1 MRLGD
6 DTLRR
11 MSVVMMGVIAC
22 QGFAFVL
29 TCIFQCTPV
38 RGAWEPT
45 MVPGPKCV
53 NINAFYLSNAALNI
67 ATDLITYA
75 LPVRMILNLQTPVKQ
90 KIAVGVMFSL
100 GFLYVFPPLLIH
112 ITMTPLDRETL

>member
-1 MRLGD
+1 
-6 DTLRR
+6 
-11 MSVVMMGVIAC
+11 
-22 QGFAFVL
+22 
-29 TCIFQCTPV
+29 
-38 RGAWEPT
+38 